1 MGFAAL
7 LVFLLLS
14 SLGMFWSAMAAGR
27 ASYMPTR
34 VARLV
39 LEGIT
44 LLSALGASAGV
55 AVAVNGPHPD
65 ALAFFVPFL
74 VSAAL
79 GFVLAG
85 VLTYVTYAVFGRRGD
100 FSEDLRGSL
109 WVGYGGATQPF
120 GGRRRPL

>member
-1 MGFAAL
+1 MGFATL

-14 SLGMFWSAMAAGR
+14 SLGMFWSAIAAGR
-27 ASYMPTR
+27 AADMSTR

-39 LEGIT
+39 LEVIT
-44 LLSALGASAGV
+44 MLSALGASAGV

-65 ALAFFVPFL
+65 ALGFFVPFF
-74 VSAAL
+74 VSAVL

-85 VLTYVTYAVFGRRGD
+85 AFTYVTYAVRGRRGD
-100 FSEDLRGSL
+100 FGEDLRGSL
-109 WVGYGGATQPF
+109 WVGYGAATRPF

>member
-14 SLGMFWSAMAAGR
+14 SLGMFWSAIAAGR
-27 ASYMPTR
+27 AREMSTR

-39 LEGIT
+39 LQGIT
-44 LLSALGASAGV
+44 MLSALGASAGV
-55 AVAVNGPHPD
+55 AVAVTGPHPD
-65 ALAFFVPFL
+65 GLAFFVLFL
-74 VSAAL
+74 ISVAL

-85 VLTYVTYAVFGRRGD
+85 ALTYVTYAVRGRRGD
-100 FSEDLRGSL
+100 FGEDLRGSL
-109 WVGYGGATQPF
+109 WVGRTGATRPF

>member
-1 MGFAAL
+1 MGFVAL

-14 SLGMFWSAMAAGR
+14 SVGMFWAAMAAGR
-27 ASYMPTR
+27 APNMPTR

-39 LEGIT
+39 LQVIT
-44 LLSALGASAGV
+44 MLSALGASAGV
-55 AVAVNGPHPD
+55 AVALNGPHPD
-65 ALAFFVPFL
+65 ALAFFVPFF

-85 VLTYVTYAVFGRRGD
+85 ALMYVIYAVLGRRDD
-100 FSEDLRGSL
+100 FGEDLRGSL
-109 WVGYGGATQPF
+109 WVGYGGATRSF

>member
-14 SLGMFWSAMAAGR
+14 SVGMLWSAMAAGR
-27 ASYMPTR
+27 ASEMPTR
-34 VARLV
+34 AARLV
-39 LEGIT
+39 VEGIT

-65 ALAFFVPFL
+65 ALAFFVPFF

-85 VLTYVTYAVFGRRGD
+85 VLTYFAYRVLGRRGD
-100 FSEDLRGSL
+100 FGEDLRGSL
-109 WVGYGGATQPF
+109 WVGYGGVTQPF